1 MKRLFY
7 QTKIY
12 DYSKV
17 TEADKHQKEMEAKGW
32 KAKVKDETTRETVY
46 DNGQTDFPYSVE
58 YYKEI

>member
-7 QTKIY
+7 QTRIY

-32 KAKVKDETTRETVY
+32 HAKVHDEKTRETVY
-46 DNGQTDFPYSVE
+46 DNGQDAMPYSVE
-58 YYKEI
+58 YFKEV